1 MLRSLNLSISD
12 DSEDVIC
19 QDVCLLYMI
28 VVAKENA
35 EKKIALRNKICGYEA
50 ARSLASLWWIPT
62 WLSKI

>member
-35 EKKIALRNKICGYEA
+35 EKKIALRNKTCGYEA
-50 ARSLASLWWIPT
+50 ARSLASL
-62 WLSKI
+62 

>member
-35 EKKIALRNKICGYEA
+35 EKNCPEKQNLR
-50 ARSLASLWWIPT
+50 LWGGQE
-62 WLSKI
+62 SS